1 MNLWLVRHAQ
11 PLVEAGLCYGR
22 LDVPA
27 DVAATQASAQ
37 ALAATL
43 PQHSTLHTSPLQR
56 CEHLALST
64 CALRPDLACKTDTRL
79 AEMDFGSWEG
89 QHWDSIGANALD
101 SWTNNF
107 AHHPPGGGESVTH
120 FMQRIAQMFD
130 ETLATSQDTVW
141 ICHAGV
147 IRATRLLLAGQ
158 RQVRHAHEWPR
169 EAVPFGRW
177 EIHSIRAV

>member
-1 MNLWLVRHAQ
+1 MKLWLVRHAQ
-11 PLVEAGLCYGR
+11 PLVEAGVCYGR

-43 PQHSTLHTSPLQR
+43 PQHALLCTSPLQR
-56 CEHLALST
+56 CERLALSV
-64 CALRPDLACKTDTRL
+64 CGLRADFAYKTDARL

-89 QHWDSIGANALD
+89 LRWDHIGAPALD
-101 SWTNNF
+101 AWTGDF
-107 AHHPPGGGESVTH
+107 AQHPPGGGESVTH
-120 FMQRIAQMFD
+120 FMNRVAQVFD
-130 ETLATSQDTVW
+130 ETRNTERETVW

-158 RQVRHAHEWPR
+158 RQVQHAHEWPR
-169 EAVPFGRW
+169 EAVPFGQW
-177 EIHSIRAV
+177 EVHTLHA